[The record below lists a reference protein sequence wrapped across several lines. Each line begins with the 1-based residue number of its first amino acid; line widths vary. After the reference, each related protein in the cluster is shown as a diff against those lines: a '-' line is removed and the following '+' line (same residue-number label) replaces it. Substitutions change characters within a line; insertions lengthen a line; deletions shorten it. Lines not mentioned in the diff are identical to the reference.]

1 MRKKKT
7 NRQLKV
13 IEQSGYKYKPTP
25 TIILKGQWLLEYG
38 FCIGDE
44 VKVICEDGIIVIRL
58 KSRSNE
64 TVSEST

>member
-25 TIILKGQWLLEYG
+25 TIILKGQWLQDFG
-38 FCIGDE
+38 FEIGDIVE
-44 VKVICEDGIIVIRL
+44 VKCMNSKMEIIL
-58 KSRSNE
+58 QK
-64 TVSEST
+64 